1 MSSVVRA
8 KFTVMQIVETRF
20 GPAPE
25 AAYKTV
31 ILEPRYDQ
39 TIPEDVRFL
48 IATPS
53 GRMEMRIDNPPAL
66 AQFVPGKSFYVDF
79 TLVEP

>member
-1 MSSVVRA
+1 MNVRA
-8 KFTVMQIVETRF
+8 KFTVTQVVETRF
-20 GPAPE
+20 GSAPDH
-25 AAYKTV
+25 AYKTV

-53 GRMEMRIDNPPAL
+53 GRMEMRIENPTAL
-66 AQFVPGKSFYVDF
+66 EQFVPGKSFYVDF
-79 TLVEP
+79 SPVE